1 MGGSSNTTTTT
12 SGGKDKDKGKDAPA
26 AFTEGE
32 RVLAYHGP
40 LLYEAKVA
48 LPLLHPPLSLPPSV
62 QLHSGLG
69 FAWRRPRCRLFS
81 VSTSLACSIAAR
93 VWAVRGI

>member
-12 SGGKDKDKGKDAPA
+12 SGGGGKDKDKDKGKDAPA

-48 LPLLHPPLSLPPSV
+48 LPFLHPPSPSPP
-62 QLHSGLG
+62 
-69 FAWRRPRCRLFS
+69 RY
-81 VSTSLACSIAAR
+81 TSIP
-93 VWAVRGI
+93 V